1 LTERRALAL
10 CNLSLRM
17 ALLNVYRVQKRVN
30 IFFEFSC
37 GLPGTAPNRDNP
49 KVTVLF

>member
-1 LTERRALAL
+1 MLGLTERRALAL

-30 IFFEFSC
+30 IFF
-37 GLPGTAPNRDNP
+37 
-49 KVTVLF
+49 VLFCGVTASREAGIVEM